1 MYLFSLDP
9 IRSDHVRLR
18 NNAGAPIICD
28 GTELCLNCTAAEWNL
43 DHRIYRAVK
52 AHFSSIADDGSTGV
66 ISESDM
72 NCALTARLL
81 SGIWTIAATCF
92 SICPRLWK
100 NRSLRWSKFHSAAV
114 Q

>member
-43 DHRIYRAVK
+43 DHRSDLFFHLPEALG
-52 AHFSSIADDGSTGV
+52 DGGWAWRYWPTQL
-66 ISESDM
+66 ILLRIWMRLILLRCRKSEKE
-72 NCALTARLL
+72 A
-81 SGIWTIAATCF
+81 
-92 SICPRLWK
+92 P
-100 NRSLRWSKFHSAAV
+100 
-114 Q
+114 